1 MKQAINLYDRLKPE
15 VITLIENQKDSTP
28 NTCQSIID
36 GLKEKYFFMDLT
48 LHQIHQIINVEGIRG
63 IMEAKTYEQ
72 GLLLTKLHNLLTST
86 DVLVEVEE

>member
-28 NTCQSIID
+28 NTYQSIINS
-36 GLKEKYFFMDLT
+36 LKEKYFFMDLT

-63 IMEAKTYEQ
+63 IMETETYEQ

>member
-63 IMEAKTYEQ
+63 IMETETYEQ

>member
-48 LHQIHQIINVEGIRG
+48 LQQIHQIINVEGIRG

>member
-86 DVLVEVEE
+86 EVLVEVEE

>member
-28 NTCQSIID
+28 NTYQSIINS
-36 GLKEKYFFMDLT
+36 LKEKYFFMDLT

-63 IMEAKTYEQ
+63 IMETETYEQ

-86 DVLVEVEE
+86 EVLVEVEE

>member
-28 NTCQSIID
+28 NTYQSIINS
-36 GLKEKYFFMDLT
+36 LKEKYFFMDLT

-86 DVLVEVEE
+86 EVLVEVEE

>member
-28 NTCQSIID
+28 NTYQSIINS
-36 GLKEKYFFMDLT
+36 LKEKYFFMDLT